1 MARYPSRLKYNP
13 DWLDEVLAKES
24 TVVWLHDPA
33 HFDYV
38 RQGAIVTR
46 TPSGPPSDYLGG
58 SSLIVGYSDVRDNGR
73 GLYRRRLF
81 YVRDTN
87 RYCDPMGVYR
97 CGAPVEAVDPM
108 TVSAGEAGFITDR
121 V

>member
-1 MARYPSRLKYNP
+1 MAN
-13 DWLDEVLAKES
+13 ES

-87 RYCDPMGVYR
+87 RCCDPMGVYR
-97 CGAPVEAVDPM
+97 YGAPVEAVDPM